1 MKIFLFDENTD
12 GAIKDICVNEGATVF
27 ELNAK
32 DSKGKSVQAVNYFL
46 DQVDVLVVEM
56 TDPTQM
62 VHFVLAQAILAN
74 KPTFCLYQKNK
85 PPRDILNYVRSRNT
99 PRPMKTFSYTPATVQ
114 HAVSHFV
121 HAFDSDS
128 KEHDDIPSIK
138 YTLRLTPRIDRY
150 LEWTSAQQSK
160 TKADVIRFV
169 LSQTASDDE
178 DYTAT
183 KKDKS

>member
-12 GAIKDICVNEGATVF
+12 GLIKDMCVDEGATVF
-27 ELNAK
+27 ELTAK
-32 DSKGKSVQAVNYFL
+32 ESKRRSLQAVNYFL

-56 TDPTQM
+56 TDPSQM

-74 KPTFCLYQKNK
+74 KPTLCLYQKNQ

-99 PRPMKTFSYTPATVQ
+99 PRLMKTFSYTPATLQ
-114 HAVSHFV
+114 HSVSHFV

-150 LEWTSAQQSK
+150 LEWMSTQQSK
-160 TKADVIRFV
+160 SKANVIRFV
-169 LSQTASDDE
+169 LSQIASEDE
-178 DYTAT
+178 DYTEV
-183 KKDKS
+183 KKDKR